1 MLNRLFTPQVQ
12 KRAAYVDAQGRIS
25 RSVLDNYAGIEVDTE
40 TALSVPAIWRA
51 VTMISDSI
59 STLPLHAYRN
69 GERMEPTPRLLERP
83 NPLETRVETIGAM
96 VAALILHGNYVA
108 ILGEPGASGFPES
121 IYPVSPE
128 RVTIFKRDGRK
139 IFRIDERDYDSS
151 EIFHIKGFS
160 LPGDIAGIGIIAAQR
175 QGIGAAVG
183 VMEYAARYFDGGTM
197 PSYVI
202 KSDNPDLTET
212 EAELLKLKW
221 MEHYSGRS
229 RRPAV
234 LNAST
239 KVEPLTSNAADAQL
253 VEARNQAVS
262 DSANIVGIPGN
273 FIGAPNTSRTY
284 TNTELQA
291 IEYIR
296 TSLAPLTSRIE
307 AVFTDYIPRG
317 QIARFNFDSLLRADT
332 LTRYQAHEVALS
344 AGFLTVDEIRELEN
358 RAAMPETNSTSSS
371 RELAEIIQKI
381 YLGVGKVVTV
391 DEAREIINGAG
402 GNLSVPNDGL
412 PFAMPSA
419 NSNTSTEGGQ

>member
-1 MLNRLFTPQVQ
+1 MLNRLLQSQPV

-25 RSVLDNYAGIEVDTE
+25 RSTLDNYAGVPVDTE
-40 TALSVPAIWRA
+40 TTLSVPAIWRG
-51 VTMISDSI
+51 VTMVSNSI
-59 STLPLHAYRN
+59 STLPLHAYRT
-69 GERMEPTPRLLERP
+69 GQRLEPTPRILERP
-83 NPLETRVETIGAM
+83 NPLETRVETVDAM

-108 ILGEPGASGFPES
+108 ILGEPGPTGFPES

-139 IFRIDERDYDSS
+139 TFRIDERDFDAA

-160 LPGDIAGIGIIAAQR
+160 MPGDIAGMGIIAAQR
-175 QGIGAAVG
+175 QGIAAAVA
-183 VMEYAARYFDGGTM
+183 VMEYAARYFDGGAM

-202 KSDNPDLTET
+202 KSENPDLTQP
-212 EAELLKLKW
+212 EAELLKLAW
-221 MEHYSGRS
+221 MEHYGGKS

-239 KVEPLTSNAADAQL
+239 SVEPLTANANDSQL
-253 VEARNQAVS
+253 VEARNQAVA

-296 TSLAPLTSRIE
+296 TSLAPLTARIE
-307 AVFTDYIPRG
+307 AVFTDYLPRG
-317 QIARFNFDSLLRADT
+317 QVARFNFDSLLRADT
-332 LTRYQAHEVALS
+332 LTRYQAHQLALT

-358 RAAMPETNSTSSS
+358 RPPLPTSSAP
-371 RELAEIIQKI
+371 ENME
-381 YLGVGKVVTV
+381 
-391 DEAREIINGAG
+391 E
-402 GNLSVPNDGL
+402 
-412 PFAMPSA
+412 MP
-419 NSNTSTEGGQ
+419 

>member
-1 MLNRLFTPQVQ
+1 MLNRLLNPTQH
-12 KRAAYVDAQGRIS
+12 KRGAYVDAQGRIS
-25 RSVLDNYAGIEVDTE
+25 RTVVDNYAGVPVDTE

-59 STLPLHAYRN
+59 STLPLHAYRG
-69 GERMEPTPRLLERP
+69 GERMEPTPRLLDRP
-83 NPLETRVETIGAM
+83 NPLETRVETVGAM

-108 ILGEPGASGFPES
+108 ILGEPGATGFPES

-139 IFRIDERDYDSS
+139 TFRIDERDYDAA

-160 LPGDIAGIGIIAAQR
+160 MPGDVGGIGIIAAQR

-221 MEHYSGRS
+221 MEHYGGRS

-239 KVEPLTSNAADAQL
+239 KVEPLTANASDSQL

-317 QIARFNFDSLLRADT
+317 QVARFNFDSLLRADT
-332 LTRYQAHEVALS
+332 LTRYQAHQLALNS
-344 AGFLTVDEIRELEN
+344 GFLTVDEIRELEH
-358 RAAMPETNSTSSS
+358 RTPMPTNTAPLP
-371 RELAEIIQKI
+371 EGEI
-381 YLGVGKVVTV
+381 
-391 DEAREIINGAG
+391 
-402 GNLSVPNDGL
+402 
-412 PFAMPSA
+412 
-419 NSNTSTEGGQ
+419 

>member
-1 MLNRLFTPQVQ
+1 MLNRLLQSQPV

-25 RSVLDNYAGIEVDTE
+25 RSTLDNYAGVPVDTE
-40 TALSVPAIWRA
+40 TTLSVPAIWRA
-51 VTMISDSI
+51 VTMVSDSI

-69 GERMEPTPRLLERP
+69 GQRLEPTPRILERP

-108 ILGEPGASGFPES
+108 ILGEPGPTGFPES

-139 IFRIDERDYDSS
+139 TFRIDERDFDAA

-160 LPGDIAGIGIIAAQR
+160 MPGDIAGMGIIAAQR
-175 QGIGAAVG
+175 QGIAAAVA
-183 VMEYAARYFDGGTM
+183 VMEYAARYFDGGAM

-202 KSDNPDLTET
+202 KSENPDLTQP
-212 EAELLKLKW
+212 EAELLKLAW
-221 MEHYSGRS
+221 MEHYGGKS

-239 KVEPLTSNAADAQL
+239 SVEPLTANANDSQL
-253 VEARNQAVS
+253 VEARNQAVA

-317 QIARFNFDSLLRADT
+317 QVARFNFDSLLRADT
-332 LTRYQAHEVALS
+332 LTRYQAHQLALN

-358 RAAMPETNSTSSS
+358 RPPLPTSSAPETM
-371 RELAEIIQKI
+371 E
-381 YLGVGKVVTV
+381 G
-391 DEAREIINGAG
+391 
-402 GNLSVPNDGL
+402 
-412 PFAMPSA
+412 MP
-419 NSNTSTEGGQ
+419 